1 MPHTFDLI
9 APPHSPFH
17 TDGSL
22 NLDCVESQADFLNGN
37 QLEGVFVAGT
47 TGESQSLTIQ
57 ERLDLAARWIE
68 VCRPTDM
75 TVIIQVGHNCM
86 ADACTMARHAQR
98 TGADAIA
105 SLAPS
110 FLKPETV
117 DDLIECCRPV
127 AEAAPDLP
135 FYLYDIPS
143 VTDVR
148 LSMPR
153 FLEQAAERIPNLQGL
168 KFTNPDLVALQEC
181 LGLNDGQ
188 FEILF
193 GCDEI
198 LLSGLLFG
206 CPGAVGTT
214 YNFAAP
220 HYRRMI
226 DAFSAGDLHEARRR
240 QREAVELIRICQRY
254 GFLPAAKAIMGF
266 FGIDC
271 GPVRAPV
278 KPLTGQQI
286 SDLRNEVASLAI
298 LASTAALT

>member
-1 MPHTFDLI
+1 M
-9 APPHSPFH
+9 A
-17 TDGSL
+17 
-22 NLDCVESQADFLNGN
+22 
-37 QLEGVFVAGT
+37 
-47 TGESQSLTIQ
+47 
-57 ERLDLAARWIE
+57 
-68 VCRPTDM
+68 
-75 TVIIQVGHNCM
+75 VIIQVGHNCI
-86 ADACTMARHAQR
+86 ADACTMARHAQQ
-98 TGADAIA
+98 TGADAVA

-127 AEAAPDLP
+127 AESAPDLP
-135 FYLYDIPS
+135 FYLYDIPA
-143 VTDVR
+143 VTNVH
-148 LSMPR
+148 LSMPE
-153 FLEQAAERIPNLQGL
+153 FLEQAAERIPNLKGL

-181 LGLNDGQ
+181 IGLNDGQ

-198 LLSGLLFG
+198 MLSGVLFG

-226 DAFSAGDLHEARRR
+226 EAFVSGEIEEARRR

-278 KPLTGQQI
+278 KPITGQQI
-286 SDLRNEVASLAI
+286 SDLRKDVASCPALAAT
-298 LASTAALT
+298 LAVT